1 MSANQSATATPTATP
16 TAMPSFSHRVVAG
29 YNPACADSMMIEV
42 ETMLERSKGLLG
54 ILADLHLETKVSQ
67 INSEGVIWAL
77 NSVSRELNDV
87 LSLVTTYHDAIA
99 KANQQAK

>member
-1 MSANQSATATPTATP
+1 MIANQSGASTADQTTPK
-16 TAMPSFSHRVVAG
+16 AMPSFSHRVIEG
-29 YNPACADSMMIEV
+29 YNPACVSSMMLEV

-87 LSLVTTYHDAIA
+87 FALVATYHDAIA
-99 KANQQAK
+99 NQQAK